1 MNAPLKPDVASP
13 LAEAK
18 LMTDDEYYPS
28 LMPRNIR
35 PAVWRLKDLEPK
47 LEALLRDPLK
57 RADRRFLS
65 LVNGDTP
72 AENPGVLP
80 GLFCGIQGINP
91 GEHILPHRHNSFAL
105 YHIMKGKGYS
115 VVEGERIDWS
125 QGDTFLCPPWAYH
138 EHINDGTEVAIQ
150 YVIQDMVARA
160 YERNLMWEE
169 PKGHFGHMVQGGF
182 RPHNPEYD
190 K

>member
-1 MNAPLKPDVASP
+1 VNARHEPAF
-13 LAEAK
+13 AEAK

-28 LMPRNIR
+28 LLPKNIR
-35 PAVWRLKDLEPK
+35 PAIWRLAELEPK
-47 LEALLRDPLK
+47 LEALLKDPLK

-72 AENPGVLP
+72 ADNPGVLP

-115 VVEGERIDWS
+115 VVEGSRIDWS
-125 QGDTFLCPPWAYH
+125 QGDTSS
-138 EHINDGTEVAIQ
+138 
-150 YVIQDMVARA
+150 ARPGLITSTSTTA
-160 YERNLMWEE
+160 PRSQ
-169 PKGHFGHMVQGGF
+169 FST
-182 RPHNPEYD
+182 
-190 K
+190 

>member
-1 MNAPLKPDVASP
+1 
-13 LAEAK
+13 
-18 LMTDDEYYPS
+18 
-28 LMPRNIR
+28 
-35 PAVWRLKDLEPK
+35 
-47 LEALLRDPLK
+47 
-57 RADRRFLS
+57 
-65 LVNGDTP
+65 
-72 AENPGVLP
+72 VLP

-115 VVEGERIDWS
+115 VVEGSRIDWS
-125 QGDTFLCPPWAYH
+125 QGDTFLCPPWAYR
-138 EHINDGTEVAIQ
+138 EHFNDGTEIAIQ

-169 PKGHFGHMVQGGF
+169 PKGNFGHMVQGSF